1 MDTAH
6 PLSRAPLQIRGLAKR
21 FGAGRGIED
30 VTLEA
35 PAGCITGFIGVNGAG
50 KSTTLRC
57 ILGLLRPD
65 AGEIRL
71 FGRPADALARRQIG
85 FLPEERGLFP
95 REKAREAIAFHG
107 RLKGMDRRSA
117 LRAADALLERIGL
130 GGRERARIESLSKGN
145 AQRVQVLCALVHEPR
160 LLVLDE
166 PLSGLDPVAQAEM
179 LSLFAEFR
187 SAGGAILFSTHSMAA
202 AETLCDRVVMLAGG
216 RTVFEGAIA
225 EASER
230 APHGAVVVTADQ
242 AGLMSA
248 AAAVGGQAHP
258 LAGAIGEAARWRVVL
273 PREVTHPALMRAL
286 AERGVP
292 IFTFQPIKADLE
304 GAFWDLA
311 SIPAP
316 PAGGEIRRAA

>member
-1 MDTAH
+1 MD
-6 PLSRAPLQIRGLAKR
+6 
-21 FGAGRGIED
+21 
-30 VTLEA
+30 A
-35 PAGCITGFIGVNGAG
+35 PAGCITGSIGARGAG

-107 RLKGMDRRSA
+107 RLKGMDRRVRSA
-117 LRAADALLERIGL
+117 RRRRAAGADPGL

-166 PLSGLDPVAQAEM
+166 PLSGLDPVAQVEM

-304 GAFWDLA
+304 GAFRDLA
-311 SIPAP
+311 SIPAL
-316 PAGGEIRRAA
+316 PASGEVRRAA